1 MKDIKNILE
10 AALFVAAK
18 PLSLAELYAIV
29 KPIKSMP
36 KKKILEILKDM
47 ENHYD
52 EHGIKVV
59 ERKEGIFELKVKDEF
74 LKHVEHLSPER
85 DLTRAVMQTLSLVAF
100 KNPIKQSEVI
110 QLRGNRAYDH
120 IKELSGKG
128 FIRTE
133 PSGHTNM
140 VSITRKFLDYFGLTS
155 QSQVKQYFSDRGVT
169 EESFK
174 DEEAETEEPKEN
186 KKERVIAEKI
196 IEKKEEEPAEKE
208 EVEIPKEKKDA
219 PEEEKKEKTKSKKES
234 VEEQPK
240 TKDNPALE
248 EETPETDE
256 ENTDDTAKSK
266 DTPKENEEE
275 QKEAEDKKEDNDS
288 KKEKDDYVSPFADV
302 IEKD

>member
-18 PLSLAELYAIV
+18 PLSLAELYVII
-29 KPIKSMP
+29 KPIKSLP
-36 KKKILEILKDM
+36 KKKILEILKGM

-110 QLRGNRAYDH
+110 QLRGNRAYDR

-133 PSGHTNM
+133 TSGHTNI
-140 VSITRKFLDYFGLTS
+140 VSITRKFLDYFGLKS

-174 DEEAETEEPKEN
+174 DEEAEIEELKEN
-186 KKERVIAEKI
+186 KKERVVAEKT
-196 IEKKEEEPAEKE
+196 EEEPTEKE
-208 EVEIPKEKKDA
+208 ELKAPEEKKDE
-219 PEEEKKEKTKSKKES
+219 PEEEKKEKTKKES

-240 TKDNPALE
+240 TKDKPASE
-248 EETPETDE
+248 EETPETDK
-256 ENTDDTAKSK
+256 ENTDDKAKSEDIPK
-266 DTPKENEEE
+266 DT
-275 QKEAEDKKEDNDS
+275 EDTKKETDS
-288 KKEKDDYVSPFADV
+288 KEEPKKEKDDYVSPFADV

>member
-18 PLSLAELYAIV
+18 PLSLAELYVII
-29 KPIKSMP
+29 KPIKSLP
-36 KKKILEILKDM
+36 KKKILEILKGM

-140 VSITRKFLDYFGLTS
+140 VSITRKFLDYFGLKS

-174 DEEAETEEPKEN
+174 DEEAEIEELKEN
-186 KKERVIAEKI
+186 KKERVVAEKT
-196 IEKKEEEPAEKE
+196 EEEPTEKE
-208 EVEIPKEKKDA
+208 ELKAPEEKKDE
-219 PEEEKKEKTKSKKES
+219 PEEEKKEKTKKES

-240 TKDNPALE
+240 TKDKPASE
-248 EETPETDE
+248 EETPETDK
-256 ENTDDTAKSK
+256 ENTDDKAKSEDIPK
-266 DTPKENEEE
+266 DT
-275 QKEAEDKKEDNDS
+275 EDTKKETDS
-288 KKEKDDYVSPFADV
+288 KEEPKKEKDDYVSPFADV

>member
-36 KKKILEILKDM
+36 KKKILDILKDM

-155 QSQVKQYFSDRGVT
+155 QSQVKQYFMDKGVT

-174 DEEAETEEPKEN
+174 DEDAETEEPKE
-186 KKERVIAEKI
+186 RVVA
-196 IEKKEEEPAEKE
+196 EEELETPE
-208 EVEIPKEKKDA
+208 EKKDGL
-219 PEEEKKEKTKSKKES
+219 EEETKKETTEEPPKTDEKPAPKKEKT
-234 VEEQPK
+234 P
-240 TKDNPALE
+240 N
-248 EETPETDE
+248 TDE
-256 ENTDDTAKSK
+256 EDTNNNVDSE
-266 DTPKENEEE
+266 DTPEKNEEE
-275 QKEAEDKKEDNDS
+275 QKEAEDEKDDNDS

-302 IEKD
+302 IEDK

>member
-29 KPIKSMP
+29 KPIKSLP
-36 KKKILEILKDM
+36 KKKILEILKGM

-140 VSITRKFLDYFGLTS
+140 VSITRKFLDYFGLKS

-174 DEEAETEEPKEN
+174 DEEAEIEELKEN
-186 KKERVIAEKI
+186 KKERVVAEKT
-196 IEKKEEEPAEKE
+196 EEEPTEKE
-208 EVEIPKEKKDA
+208 ELKAPEEKKDE
-219 PEEEKKEKTKSKKES
+219 PEEEKKEKTKKES

-240 TKDNPALE
+240 TKDKPASE
-248 EETPETDE
+248 EETPETDK
-256 ENTDDTAKSK
+256 ENTDDKAKSEDIPK
-266 DTPKENEEE
+266 DT
-275 QKEAEDKKEDNDS
+275 EDTKKETDS
-288 KKEKDDYVSPFADV
+288 KEEPKKEKDDYVSPFADV

>member
-36 KKKILEILKDM
+36 KKKILDILKDM

-155 QSQVKQYFSDRGVT
+155 QSQVKQYFMDKGVT

-174 DEEAETEEPKEN
+174 DEGAETEEPTEN
-186 KKERVIAEKI
+186 K
-196 IEKKEEEPAEKE
+196 
-208 EVEIPKEKKDA
+208 
-219 PEEEKKEKTKSKKES
+219 
-234 VEEQPK
+234 
-240 TKDNPALE
+240 
-248 EETPETDE
+248 
-256 ENTDDTAKSK
+256 
-266 DTPKENEEE
+266 
-275 QKEAEDKKEDNDS
+275 
-288 KKEKDDYVSPFADV
+288 
-302 IEKD
+302 